1 MVFILYSLAMLPTLS
16 PSPPLPFP
24 LALLSPCPLFVVGG
38 KCIRTQRRQGYS
50 QGNRQGFWS
59 YSQGNRLLLVSLKNP
74 LALDGLWSDIFRET
88 GYKSF
93 VYLGFLLRLP
103 GKRAV
108 VSLFGNSSSMGLL
121 VQCSVLHEKI
131 LFDLKRRRRARFQH
145 YAELA
150 AWRHGHCCTFSWN
163 IGCWASWEYGLIK
176 AGSNTICWWF
186 SDDCQPLCPPPCWPR
201 CPPSCRQRCPPP
213 CRPPQCH
220 LDAFWGL
227 RDADRME
234 IQKSAT
240 DRPTNLFTNWPG

>member
-1 MVFILYSLAMLPTLS
+1 MVFILYSLAMLPKLS

-24 LALLSPCPLFVVGG
+24 LALLSPCPLFVVDR

-74 LALDGLWSDIFRET
+74 LALDGLWSHIFRET

-108 VSLFGNSSSMGLL
+108 VSLIGNSSSMGLL

-131 LFDLKRRRRARFQH
+131 LFVEKKKKKKNKRGKIPALCRISC
-145 YAELA
+145 LA
-150 AWRHGHCCTFSWN
+150 PWTLTAFFPGISV
-163 IGCWASWEYGLIK
+163 
-176 AGSNTICWWF
+176 AGPVENM
-186 SDDCQPLCPPPCWPR
+186 
-201 CPPSCRQRCPPP
+201 
-213 CRPPQCH
+213 
-220 LDAFWGL
+220 A
-227 RDADRME
+227 
-234 IQKSAT
+234 
-240 DRPTNLFTNWPG
+240 